1 MNYIHQLNAFEDWLE
16 RNYLTV
22 TEQLLWFKLMA
33 LNNKFGWSE
42 WFFVTNITLQAKL
55 GNVDEKTLIKYKNKL
70 KQVGLIDFITGKK
83 GSPTKYKIIQLY
95 TGESTGNIPVKEE
108 NTGNIPPHSPVQ
120 SPVNSPV
127 NPPDNNKPKQK
138 PKQKLEKNIY
148 GDAGNVSLTPEEY
161 ERLIKD
167 YGIDLTNNAI
177 EFLDSYIIEKDYKTK
192 DHNRTIRRWVIS
204 AVKEKAGKNKTQTKQ
219 DNNMNNIL
227 KGLELVKGGAL

>member
-16 RNYLTV
+16 RNHLTG
-22 TEQLLWFKLMA
+22 TEQLLWYKLMA

-83 GSPTKYKIIQLY
+83 GSPSKYKIIQLY
-95 TGESTGNIPVKEE
+95 TGEYAGNIPVKEV

-127 NPPDNNKPKQK
+127 KPPDNNKPKQK

-148 GDAGNVSLTPEEY
+148 GEAGNVKLTPEEY
-161 ERLIKD
+161 ERLVKD
-167 YGIDLTNNAI
+167 HGIDLTNDAI
-177 EFLDSYIIEKDYKTK
+177 EFLSSYMVEKNYKTE
-192 DHNRTIRRWVIS
+192 DHNRTIRRWVIN
-204 AVKEKAGKNKTQTKQ
+204 AVQEKAGKNKTQTKQ